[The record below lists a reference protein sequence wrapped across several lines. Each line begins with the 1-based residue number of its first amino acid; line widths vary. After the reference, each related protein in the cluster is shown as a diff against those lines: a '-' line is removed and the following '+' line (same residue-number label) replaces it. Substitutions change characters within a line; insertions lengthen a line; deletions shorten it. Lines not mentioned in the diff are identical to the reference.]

1 VGILYQMQ
9 NTQAIQDTKTLGI
22 ETAGETVPNAPSV
35 RGSRGGPKGGGV
47 NVRVRNRLITQSEVK
62 PLNVMMQALAERYK
76 LADAIQDDPEAR
88 AKAMN
93 EAVAVAEKVAPYLHP
108 KLQATT
114 IKGDPNAPLAFSV
127 SLPDSLLLMAA
138 VRGKGKG

>member
-1 VGILYQMQ
+1 MQ
-9 NTQAIQDTKTLGI
+9 NVQEIQQDKTLNIGV
-22 ETAGETVPNAPSV
+22 EGERLPNTPKA
-35 RGSRGGPKGGGV
+35 RGVPKGTGV

-62 PLNVMMQALAERYK
+62 PLEVMMSVLAERYK
-76 LADAIQDDPEAR
+76 AAQAIQDDPEGR

-114 IKGDPNAPLAFSV
+114 LKGDPAAPLSFAV

>member
-1 VGILYQMQ
+1 MQ
-9 NTQAIQDTKTLGI
+9 NTQELQQDKTLNIGR
-22 ETAGETVPNAPSV
+22 EGERLPNAPKV
-35 RGSRGGPKGGGV
+35 RGVPKGTGV

-62 PLNVMMQALAERYK
+62 PLTVMMEVLAERYK
-76 LADAIQDDPEAR
+76 TAQAIQDDPDAR

-114 IKGDPNAPLAFSV
+114 IKGDANAPLAFSV

-138 VRGKGKG
+138 VRGKGL